1 MIKTVLVI
9 LLGLFFV
16 LNGLNHLFNSKT
28 LSEWAE
34 MRGLFSPL
42 LMVRI
47 SGVLLIFG
55 GFSLATG
62 FLKLWGIIGLAIF
75 LVLSSVLIHH
85 FWTVKDREERMIE
98 LTHFAKN
105 LAILTELLYLAS
117 DL

>member
-1 MIKTVLVI
+1 MIKTILVI
-9 LLGLFFV
+9 LLGVFFI
-16 LNGLNHLFNSKT
+16 LNGLNHLFNSRT
-28 LSEWAE
+28 LAEWAE
-34 MRGLFSPL
+34 TRGLFSPL

-55 GFSLATG
+55 GISLATG
-62 FLKLWGIIGLAIF
+62 FLMLWGIIGLGIF
-75 LVLSSVLIHH
+75 LVLSSLLIHR
-85 FWTVKDREERMIE
+85 FWTVSDREERMIE